1 MENSEVELSRKPEV
15 ESRKSKVEIEWAEVA
30 KGARNCRE
38 VGSENHFHSQILV
51 SLWSA
56 REPQDRL
63 VLSELIKLLP
73 TASLIKKLLS
83 ICGM

>member
-1 MENSEVELSRKPEV
+1 MTTEWKIRKSKV
-15 ESRKSKVEIEWAEVA
+15 GAGSRKSKVEWAEVA
-30 KGARNCRE
+30 KGARNCWE
-38 VGSENHFHSQILV
+38 VGSDNHFHSQILV

-63 VLSELIKLLP
+63 ALSELIKLLP

-83 ICGM
+83 VCGM